1 MLFGALCAVTFG
13 PTLAAAAPPA
23 AADAHFKYRHA
34 QKQIE
39 PQRKDPFADIPK
51 GPLQLIISTEEQK
64 LHLYSDGKEVA
75 ETPIATG
82 MPTHPTP
89 MGAFSV
95 IQKSRDHRSTIYSGA
110 PMPYVQRLTWSG
122 VALHE
127 GIGVG
132 HPVSHG
138 CIRVPHEF
146 ATRLWTLTKLGVRV
160 IIARPELRPEPF
172 SDPHLFVRQEKPADP
187 IPTAESGAAKI
198 VRTAQTVDA
207 IKTTDAPGEGDKD
220 AAATPLLRAA
230 ALSPEQP
237 PQPNVPGAGTVPAP
251 TAKPVQLSPAPAKT
265 PIAILISRKDR
276 KIYVRRNF
284 VPLFDAAITIEHPE
298 QRLGTHIFTA
308 LEFSDDRS
316 SLRWNVVTL
325 PAEQAKPPRQNSRR
339 AATYARAN
347 RPDERATAAPAEPPQ
362 TPQQALARVD
372 IPPDTI
378 DRISQLI
385 VPGSS
390 LIVSDQSL
398 GDETGEG
405 TDFIVVTR

>member
-1 MLFGALCAVTFG
+1 VLLGALCAAAFA

-51 GPLQLIISTEEQK
+51 GPLQLIISTDEQK

-82 MPTHPTP
+82 MPAHPTP

-110 PMPYVQRLTWSG
+110 PMPYMQRLTWSG

-127 GIGVG
+127 GVGVG

-146 ATRLWTLTKLGVRV
+146 ATRLWTLTKLGARV

-172 SDPHLFVRQEKPADP
+172 ADPHLFVRQEKPADP
-187 IPTAESGAAKI
+187 IPTAEPGAAKI
-198 VRTAQTVDA
+198 VKTAETVDA
-207 IKTTDAPGEGDKD
+207 AKSTDAPGGGDKD
-220 AAATPLLRAA
+220 AAALATVLRAA
-230 ALSPEQP
+230 DLSPNAREA
-237 PQPNVPGAGTVPAP
+237 PQMSAPAAQPAP
-251 TAKPVQLSPAPAKT
+251 VRISHAAAEA
-265 PIAILISRKDR
+265 PIAIFVSRKDH
-276 KIYVRRNF
+276 KIYVRQNF
-284 VPLFDAAITIEHPE
+284 VPLFDAPITIEHPQ

-316 SLRWNVVTL
+316 GMRWNVVSL
-325 PAEQAKPPRQNSRR
+325 PAEQAKPPRQYDKR
-339 AATYARAN
+339 ADTHPRAN
-347 RPDERATAAPAEPPQ
+347 RRDERTAAAPAEPPP
-362 TPQQALARVD
+362 TPQQALARID

-378 DRISQLI
+378 DRIAQMI

-405 TDFIVVTR
+405 TDFIVVTP